1 MIGTTSDFPGWG
13 GGDLRAATATHIHGA
28 SGDRVVPVI
37 VLECIAEGT
46 NSPATPLR
54 YPFLDALAA
63 RGWSTSSELFADDQL
78 DIDAAVTVR
87 AYGPGSLRIEDG
99 QNLIYCGRMPSPPES
114 WTNAV
119 RKFGTVGVLA
129 GAMVNLHEA
138 GWESRLPRLA
148 GRGLLASAL
157 GLATVP
163 ASWPRDSVGASRN

>member
-1 MIGTTSDFPGWG
+1 M
-13 GGDLRAATATHIHGA
+13 
-28 SGDRVVPVI
+28 I
-37 VLECIAEGT
+37 VLEFTADAT
-46 NSPATPLR
+46 NSPATPVK
-54 YPFLDALAA
+54 YPFLDELAA

-87 AYGPGSLRIEDG
+87 AYGPGHLRIEDG
-99 QNLIYCGRMPSPPES
+99 QNLIYCGPMPSPPHS

-129 GAMVNLHEA
+129 GVMVDLHKA
-138 GWESRLPRLA
+138 GWESRLPHLA

-163 ASWPRDSVGASRN
+163 ASWPRDSVGAASY